1 MNIDQN
7 QINLINK
14 AKNYFY
20 KVQSLN
26 INVAK
31 SAFCWL
37 VNLPGAP
44 GYFILKNLQKQKI
57 INIRSFYSNVFKFFF
72 SVSMLHNF
80 KALNKVSSKNNFEK
94 LIISWAKKD
103 DFQANG
109 SYTDQYFKI
118 NSRYNSK
125 IMWFLIY
132 SGDLLPKNIDENIVL
147 FGKEQ
152 NKKKYDF
159 FYLLKVLFN
168 NIKKLNFSFT
178 KIFHMT
184 SRASHFA
191 EIVSDTVINIAKLN
205 NFKSILAAYE
215 AQPFQNTIFKEIKEL
230 DKDIKLIGYLH
241 STQPLPLIFMYK
253 LGAPDLLLVHGSSQV
268 FHLKKYLNWPEE
280 KLRLI
285 PSLRYQKK
293 YLTYYNSNLVLPHA
307 LSYEKILI
315 KHFKNFLKKVEN
327 KSLKPLTIKNHPL
340 MKNSKNHN
348 IFIKDIEKVL
358 FEYKDKFSKNAQKS
372 TSIFFGGTSSILEA
386 LENGEKVIHICAD
399 VVFESYSESLW
410 PPIKVKK
417 INENVLE
424 YNLSCY
430 GKCISFGDEDKIFE
444 KYCTL

>member
-20 KVQSLN
+20 KIQSLN
-26 INVAK
+26 IDVAK

-37 VNLPGAP
+37 INLPGAP
-44 GYFILKNLQKQKI
+44 GYFILKNLQKKRVT
-57 INIRSFYSNVFKFFF
+57 NIRIFYFNVFKFFF
-72 SVSMLHNF
+72 SVSILHNF
-80 KALNKVSSKNNFEK
+80 KILNKVSSKNNFEK
-94 LIISWAKKD
+94 LIISWAKKS
-103 DFQANG
+103 DFQDNG
-109 SYTDQYFKI
+109 SYSDQYFKI
-118 NSRYNSK
+118 NSSYNPK

-132 SGDLLPKNIDENIVL
+132 SSDTVPKNIDDNIII
-147 FGKEQ
+147 FGKEECE
-152 NKKKYDF
+152 KKYDF
-159 FYLLKVLFN
+159 FYLLKVFFT

-191 EIVSDTVINIAKLN
+191 EIVSSTVIDIVKLN
-205 NFKSILAAYE
+205 NFKSILVAYE
-215 AQPFQNTIFKEIKEL
+215 AQPFQNTVFKEIKEFN
-230 DKDIKLIGYLH
+230 KNIKLIGYLH
-241 STQPLPLIFMYK
+241 STQPLPIIFMYK
-253 LGAPDLLLVHGSSQV
+253 LGAPDLLLVHGSSQI
-268 FHLKKYLNWPEE
+268 FHLTEYLNWPEE

-293 YLTYYNSNLVLPHA
+293 YLTHYDSNLVLPHA
-307 LSYEKILI
+307 LSYEKTLI
-315 KHFKNFLKKVEN
+315 KQLKNFLKKIEN

-340 MKNSKNHN
+340 MKNSENHN

-358 FEYKDKFSKNAQKS
+358 FEYKDRFSNNAQKS
-372 TSIFFGGTSSILEA
+372 ISIFFGGTSAILEA
-386 LENGEKVIHICAD
+386 LENGEKVVHICAD
-399 VVFESYSESLW
+399 AVLESYSESLW
-410 PPIKVKK
+410 PAIKVKK